1 MSKTDKK
8 SFRAQAERKLRITR
22 QAFRSRRM
30 RITLLLCCCVGILI
44 LFTFRSSEAGRTKAT
59 WLWDTEWIRD
69 SGEEI
74 VSFCRSNYVNLIYL
88 QTSSTVGPDTYRSFI
103 RKAHEAGIDVHALN
117 GAPEWAKER
126 HEEEGNS
133 FIRWVIDYNRQAAE
147 GERFTGVH
155 LDVEPY
161 LLPEWK
167 QDEASLVRSWLDNME
182 SWLEE
187 GREAGLYMAADVPFW
202 LPRLDMP
209 TGNGKVSSWMLE
221 QFDSLTIMAYRDNSD
236 SIYESSKELLSQ
248 ADKLGKP
255 IVIGLE
261 LGKTNE
267 GAYLSFHGKPLDYFE
282 EHLRDVKELGASHS
296 SFAGTA
302 IHHLR
307 VWVDRVK

>member
-1 MSKTDKK
+1 MG
-8 SFRAQAERKLRITR
+8 RLRR
-22 QAFRSRRM
+22 FARGSRGVLVM
-30 RITLLLCCCVGILI
+30 LLLCCCVAV
-44 LFTFRSSEAGRTKAT
+44 LFSLRSADTDRTKAT

-69 SGEEI
+69 SGEDI
-74 VSFCRSNYVNLIYL
+74 VSFCRTNGVNLIYL
-88 QTSSTVGPDTYRSFI
+88 QISARVEQTTYREFI
-103 RKAHEAGIDVHALN
+103 RKANEAGIDVHALN

-126 HEEEGNS
+126 HEEEGKS
-133 FIRWVIDYNRQAAE
+133 FIRWVSDYNRQAAE
-147 GERFTGVH
+147 GERFAGVH

-167 QDEASLVRSWLDNME
+167 QDEASLVHSWLDNME

-236 SIYESSKELLSQ
+236 SIYESSKKLLLQ

-267 GAYLSFHGKPLDYFE
+267 GGYLSFHGKPLDYFE
-282 EHLRDVKELGASHS
+282 EQLRDVKELGASHS
-296 SFAGTA
+296 SFAGA
-302 IHHLR
+302 AVHHLR
-307 VWVDRVK
+307 IWYDRVN

>member
-1 MSKTDKK
+1 M
-8 SFRAQAERKLRITR
+8 LV
-22 QAFRSRRM
+22 
-30 RITLLLCCCVGILI
+30 TLLLCCCVAV
-44 LFTFRSSEAGRTKAT
+44 LFSLHSADTDRTKAT

-69 SGEEI
+69 SGEDI
-74 VSFCRSNYVNLIYL
+74 VSFCRTNGVNLIYL
-88 QTSSTVGPDTYRSFI
+88 QISARVEQTTYREFI
-103 RKAHEAGIDVHALN
+103 RRAHEAGIDVHALN

-126 HEEEGNS
+126 HEEEGKS
-133 FIRWVIDYNRQAAE
+133 FIRWVSDYNRQAAE
-147 GERFTGVH
+147 GERFAGVH

-167 QDEASLVRSWLDNME
+167 QEEASLVHSWVDNMKI
-182 SWLEE
+182 WLEA

-236 SIYESSKELLSQ
+236 AIYESSKKLLSQ
-248 ADKLGKP
+248 ADELGKP

-267 GAYLSFHGKPLDYFE
+267 GGYLSFHGKPLDYFE
-282 EHLRDVKELGASHS
+282 EQLRDVKELGASHS
-296 SFAGTA
+296 SFAGA
-302 IHHLR
+302 AVHHLR
-307 VWVDRVK
+307 VWYDRVK